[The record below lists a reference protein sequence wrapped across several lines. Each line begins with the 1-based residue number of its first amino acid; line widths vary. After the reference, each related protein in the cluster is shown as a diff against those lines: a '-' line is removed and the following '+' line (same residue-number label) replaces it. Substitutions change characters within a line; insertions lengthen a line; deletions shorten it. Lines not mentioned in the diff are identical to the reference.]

1 MLKELV
7 KLANHLDS
15 IGHSD
20 LSDKLDSVIRKMA
33 EEVAEPLREQKYPSD
48 TVKQIQRLIGA
59 DETGF
64 WTDVISAPYKLG
76 AFMRRYEDQIVGP
89 STKGKG
95 LVPEHVARNSGAV
108 DDILKRGPIGFG
120 WIGSEGLIEGRT
132 WKDWLKFLEGISSA
146 DRRLSQLHQT
156 TPPMNPNAPPE
167 FLDPGPRPING
178 TWAENLDWGEA
189 EMKYRHQEDKKRQ
202 AKEAERE
209 AQEMQGKGGETQKD
223 TGIGF
228 DWGYDYGG
236 ESKRIIERAPP
247 PLK

>member
-33 EEVAEPLREQKYPSD
+33 EEVTEPLREQKYPSD

-76 AFMRRYEDQIVGP
+76 DFMRRHEDQIVGP
-89 STKGKG
+89 DGR
-95 LVPEHVARNSGAV
+95 VYGAV
-108 DDILKRGPIGFG
+108 ATILEKGPRGFG

-146 DRRLSQLHQT
+146 DRELTALHQT
-156 TPPMNPNAPPE
+156 TPPMNPNAPTVG
-167 FLDPGPRPING
+167 DPTKLPD
-178 TWAENLDWGEA
+178 WARSLMEGEE
-189 EMKYRHQEDKKRQ
+189 EMKARHAEQIKREQE
-202 AKEAERE
+202 ERE
-209 AQEMQGKGGETQKD
+209 REEQEMQGKGVETRRD
-223 TGIGF
+223 NGLGF
-228 DWGYDYGG
+228 DWGYDYGR
-236 ESKRIIERAPP
+236 ESERTKKLAPP
-247 PLK
+247 PIKQ